1 MAVGFGYSRRPMS
14 TPELEAEQEV
24 DFAKLW
30 RALVQ
35 HWWLPAVGLVAGA
48 VIGALVTVGHT
59 TSWKATSQVYL
70 GQALVGGSLAQLAPT
85 SITLASNAVTSG
97 QTIRAVA
104 AQLGIPTAKLS
115 GHVSTSP
122 VFGETGTK
130 VGAPTPIMA
139 ITVSGLPRH
148 AALAAADALAQA
160 AVVDVAR
167 FETSKLGTLRQHLAF
182 DNAQIKAVN
191 DRLASARAVQ
201 AQVLADKTLSSTD
214 RLLGVVS
221 QNAVITQAL
230 TQQIALVQDSFA
242 VQQSITLAQD
252 IGTARV
258 LTLASAHGSPGASR
272 RTAVAIGAFIGLIL
286 GIIAALVWEPLVA
299 RRRQPATA

>member
-1 MAVGFGYSRRPMS
+1 VEVGFGYSRRAMS
-14 TPELEAEQEV
+14 TQELDAEQEV
-24 DFAKLW
+24 DFGKLW
-30 RALVQ
+30 RTLLQ
-35 HWWLPAVGLVAGA
+35 HWWLPVIGLIAGA
-48 VIGALVTVGHT
+48 IIGALVTVGRT
-59 TSWKATSQVYL
+59 GTWKATSQVYL

-104 AQLGIPTAKLS
+104 AHLKIPPSKLS
-115 GHVSTSP
+115 GNVKTSP
-122 VFGETGTK
+122 VFGQTGTK
-130 VGAPTPIMA
+130 VGAPTPLMS
-139 ITVSGLPRH
+139 ITVTGLPRQT
-148 AALAAADALAQA
+148 ALAAANALALA
-160 AVVDVAR
+160 AVSDVAK
-167 FETSKLGTLRQHLAF
+167 FQTAKLGTLKQHLAF

-230 TQQIALVQDSFA
+230 TQQIALVQDSFQ

-252 IGTARV
+252 IESARV
-258 LTLASAHGSPGASR
+258 ITPATAERSAGPSH

-286 GIIAALVWEPLVA
+286 GIIAALVWEPLVT
-299 RRRQPATA
+299 RRRQPATP